1 MPGTFSREFWL
12 ELVGERANGGEI
24 ASGHKAS
31 RCFALPRSPRGWPTT
46 LTTRYLETGGSE
58 NHNKDVKKQYGK
70 NVYVVNYTVSP
81 AYTS

>member
-12 ELVGERANGGEI
+12 ELVGERGNGGEI
-24 ASGHKAS
+24 ASGHKAR
-31 RCFALPRSPRGWPTT
+31 RCLALPRSPRGWPTT
-46 LTTRYLETGGSE
+46 LTTRYIETEGSE

-81 AYTS
+81 ACTS